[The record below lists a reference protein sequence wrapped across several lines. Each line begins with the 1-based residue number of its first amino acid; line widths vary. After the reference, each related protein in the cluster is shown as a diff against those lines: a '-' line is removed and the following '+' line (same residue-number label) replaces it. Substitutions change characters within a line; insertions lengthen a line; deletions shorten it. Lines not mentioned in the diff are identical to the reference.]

1 VAEKCG
7 LELAYALIVFVGAP
21 HTACEEPLGEGD
33 AVFGFAVPRVWEL
46 VNDICE
52 LCGCASVKDFSED
65 VHYLVWCGGVFLVS
79 GFTFS

>member
-1 VAEKCG
+1 VEKCG

-21 HTACEEPLGEGD
+21 HITCEEPLGEGD
-33 AVFGFAVPRVWEL
+33 AVFGFAVPCVLEM

-52 LCGCASVKDFSED
+52 LCVCASVKEFSEG
-65 VHYLVWCGGVFLVS
+65 VHCLVWCGGVFLVS